1 MDESNEKYMN
11 KALKILEDV
20 QLVDNMF
27 LELDNRCTTDDI
39 EEGIIGIKY
48 LIDFYN
54 EYKNV
59 DQIEVV

>member
-1 MDESNEKYMN
+1 MDESNEKYIN
-11 KALKILEDV
+11 KALKILEDI